1 LSEKKVSWARLSIIS
16 NSLLVIFKVLVG
28 IFTGSVSIIAE
39 GLHSGVDLMASL
51 ITFFSVKVANR
62 PADVRHPYGHGKVE
76 NMAGTIEGLL
86 IFLGAALIIKEA
98 VPKFWEPELPESLG
112 WGIGVMAVSAVINFF
127 ISQTLLKV
135 AKETDSPALEADGWH
150 LRTDVYT
157 SLGVLLGLALIK
169 ITGIS
174 YFDPILA
181 LIVAGMILKAAYEI
195 TFEGFANMV
204 DTALPET
211 EITVIKNSITQYGEK
226 FLEFHKLRARK
237 SGSERFIDL
246 HLVVPEKLSVKE
258 VHDLCNKIERDIEE
272 KLPNSHV
279 LIHAEPCQKDLNEC
293 KECPYCPEKKADQ

>member
-1 LSEKKVSWARLSIIS
+1 MNDKKVSWARLSIIS
-16 NSLLVIFKVLVG
+16 NTLLVLFKIVVG
-28 IFTGSVSIIAE
+28 FFTGSVSIIAE
-39 GLHSGVDLMASL
+39 GLHSGVDLLASI
-51 ITFFSVKVANR
+51 ITFFSVKVASR

-76 NMAGTIEGLL
+76 NIAGTIEGLL
-86 IFLGAALIIKEA
+86 IFLGAVLIIKEA
-98 VPKFWEPELPESLG
+98 LPKFWHPEMPESLG
-112 WGIGVMAVSAVINFF
+112 WGMGVMAVSSLVNFF
-127 ISQTLLKV
+127 ISQTLLKI

-157 SLGVLLGLALIK
+157 SAGVLLGLLLIK
-169 ITGIS
+169 LTGIT

-204 DTALPET
+204 DTALPEK
-211 EITVIKNSITQYGEK
+211 EIALIKDSIANYGEK

-279 LIHAEPCQKDLNEC
+279 LIHAEPCQKEQRQCED
-293 KECPYCPEKKADQ
+293 CPYCSEKKS